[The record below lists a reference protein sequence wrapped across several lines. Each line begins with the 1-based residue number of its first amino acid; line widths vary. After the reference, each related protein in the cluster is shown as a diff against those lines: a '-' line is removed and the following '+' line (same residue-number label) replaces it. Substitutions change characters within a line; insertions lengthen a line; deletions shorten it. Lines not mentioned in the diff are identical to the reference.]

1 MKKKLFLTLLLLVT
15 CLLLACGCKKDVEV
29 EYTSAFDKY
38 EQYITVEEGYEI
50 SDFNGLTGEE
60 FTYIVYEMQS
70 VDEENQKYWQAV
82 VTKEDSVVTVIRQDI
97 EDGAGP
103 WPSTVDLISE
113 IDVNFDGRNDVLVY
127 IGSFG
132 AQGASAHRCFLQNE
146 DGTLYESE
154 SFPVYNIAVSDTFH
168 AIRTTWR
175 NHAAEHEE
183 IYYEYKNGK
192 FVPVQKIIF
201 TPHVLAYEY
210 HENASDWL
218 GDDPTVYS
226 DKDYRCA
233 IEYVYAGSEWKL
245 YKICENE
252 ADSNYYEHKSMCYY
266 EKYEYIGASKGT
278 EFFAGI

>member
-15 CLLLACGCKKDVEV
+15 CLLLACGCKKDVKV

-38 EQYITVEEGYEI
+38 EQYITVDEGYEI

-60 FTYIVYEMQS
+60 FTYIVYEIQS
-70 VDEENQKYWQAV
+70 VDEENKKYWQAV
-82 VTKEDSVVTVIRQDI
+82 VTKEDSVVTVIRQDM

-154 SFPVYNIAVSDTFH
+154 SFPVYNVAVSDTFH

-183 IYYEYKNGK
+183 IYYEYKNGE

-233 IEYVYAGSEWKL
+233 IEYVYAESEWKL

-278 EFFAGI
+278 EIFAGI